1 MNVGVIEAA
10 AGSMLWKFDMVEQ
23 TKRHGCNNSDRN
35 ISGLSFLML
44 FRTVVLGI
52 SSIIDRPLV
61 APDILRVDVRT
72 IRNGA

>member
-1 MNVGVIEAA
+1 
-10 AGSMLWKFDMVEQ
+10 
-23 TKRHGCNNSDRN
+23 
-35 ISGLSFLML
+35 
-44 FRTVVLGI
+44 VLGI